1 MEIDKH
7 EIILGELRRKALWLQ
22 PVMGLRETD
31 LGGLKI
37 ARWEISNSAYQC
49 FYQPMLNVILQG
61 VKHSVIGSQKIVYK
75 ENQCLVASVDLPSV
89 SYLTGVSAEKP
100 FLAVALPID
109 QYVISQIISEILPI
123 PFENEP
129 LKGMMILDVDLQ
141 ILEALLRL
149 VVLMEQPEQKKFM
162 APMIIREIHYRL
174 LVGPLGNQLR
184 TINTLGTKSNQIA
197 QAIHWL
203 KDHYKNDI
211 KMDELAGLVHMA
223 PSTFRKN
230 FKLVTT
236 LSPLQYQKRLRLHEA
251 QRLMLMEGCTATEA
265 CYFVGYESPTQF
277 NRAYKR
283 MFGKSPYK
291 DVKSILDTEGMFT
304 NFS

>member
-1 MEIDKH
+1 MQIDKY
-7 EIILGELRRKALWLQ
+7 ELILAELRHKALNLQ

-31 LGGLKI
+31 IGGLKI
-37 ARWEISNSAYQC
+37 ARWEIANSAYRC
-49 FYQPMLNVILQG
+49 FYQPILNVILQG

-75 ENQCLVASVDLPSV
+75 ENQCLIASVDLPSV
-89 SYLTGVSAEKP
+89 SYLTDVSVQKP
-100 FLAVALPID
+100 FLAVSLPIN
-109 QYVISQIISEILPI
+109 QYVISQIISEISPMQSM
-123 PFENEP
+123 NES
-129 LKGMMILDVDLQ
+129 LKGLVVSDVDPQ

-149 VVLMEQPEQKKFM
+149 VNLVEQPEQKNFM

-184 TINTLGTKSNQIA
+184 IINTLGTKSNQIA

-203 KDHYKNDI
+203 KDNYKNDI
-211 KMDELAGLVHMA
+211 KMDELADMVHMA

-251 QRLMLMEGCTATEA
+251 QRLMLMENCNAMAA
-265 CYFVGYESPTQF
+265 CYLVGYESPTQF
-277 NRAYKR
+277 NREYKR
-283 MFGKSPYK
+283 MFGKTPHQ
-291 DVKSILDTEGMFT
+291 DVQSILAAEKFITKI
-304 NFS
+304 